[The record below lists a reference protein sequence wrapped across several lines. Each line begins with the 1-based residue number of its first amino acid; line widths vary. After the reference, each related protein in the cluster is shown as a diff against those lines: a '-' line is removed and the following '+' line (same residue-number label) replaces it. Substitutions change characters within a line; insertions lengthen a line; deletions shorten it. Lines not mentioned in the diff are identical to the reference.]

1 MDPNQNSDQA
11 SQIPGMPQDDSSAVP
26 QSTPV
31 PEPTTVPEPFSA
43 PEPAPATEPE
53 PGLVPEVPAETVE
66 EIPPPP
72 PVAEEQKEAGQADG
86 SQAPG
91 SDANQAV

>member
-31 PEPTTVPEPFSA
+31 PEPTMVPEPLSV
-43 PEPAPATEPE
+43 PEPAPAPE
-53 PGLVPEVPAETVE
+53 PGIVPEVPSETVE
-66 EIPPPP
+66 EISPPPP
-72 PVAEEQKEAGQADG
+72 AVEEQKEAGQAVG
-86 SQAPG
+86 SQALG
-91 SDANQAV
+91 SDTNQAV